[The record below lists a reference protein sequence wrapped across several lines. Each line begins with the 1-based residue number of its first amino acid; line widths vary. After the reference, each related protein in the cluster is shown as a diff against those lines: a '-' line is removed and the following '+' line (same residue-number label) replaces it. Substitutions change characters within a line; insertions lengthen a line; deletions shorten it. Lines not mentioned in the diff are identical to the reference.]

1 MIYPSNKNIKKDSL
15 FELSEKLL
23 VIEENLIKY
32 EHTKGGILSDDVYH
46 LLDSLNDLISMAT
59 ENLNN
64 LDYVDINKLSRIVD
78 SYELFTKVIVI
89 NDITDLVKKC
99 YNF

>member
-1 MIYPSNKNIKKDSL
+1 MSYTSNKNIKKESL

-32 EHTKGGILSDDVYH
+32 EHTKGAISEDVYH

-59 ENLNN
+59 ENQNS
-64 LDYVDINKLSRIVD
+64 LDYLDINILYRIVD
-78 SYELFTKVIVI
+78 SYELFTKVIII
-89 NDITDLVKKC
+89 NDITELVKKC

>member
-1 MIYPSNKNIKKDSL
+1 MQYPSNNNIKKDSL

-32 EHTKGGILSDDVYH
+32 EHIKGVISEDVYH

-59 ENLNN
+59 ENQNN
-64 LDYVDINKLSRIVD
+64 LDYLDINKLYRIVD
-78 SYELFTKVIVI
+78 SYELFTKVIII

>member
-1 MIYPSNKNIKKDSL
+1 MSYPSNKNIKKESL

-23 VIEENLIKY
+23 TIEENLIKY
-32 EHTKGGILSDDVYH
+32 EHTKGVISEDVYH

-59 ENLNN
+59 ENQNN
-64 LDYVDINKLSRIVD
+64 LDYLDINKLYRIVD
-78 SYELFTKVIVI
+78 SYELFTKVIII

>member
-1 MIYPSNKNIKKDSL
+1 MSYPSNKNIKKESL

-32 EHTKGGILSDDVYH
+32 EHTKGVISEDVYH
-46 LLDSLNDLISMAT
+46 LLDSLNDLISMAS
-59 ENLNN
+59 ENQNN
-64 LDYVDINKLSRIVD
+64 LDYLDINKLYRIVD
-78 SYELFTKVIVI
+78 SYDLFTKVIII

>member
-1 MIYPSNKNIKKDSL
+1 MSYPSNKNIKKDSL

-32 EHTKGGILSDDVYH
+32 KHTKGAISEDVYH

-59 ENLNN
+59 ENQNS
-64 LDYVDINKLSRIVD
+64 LDYLDINILYRIVD
-78 SYELFTKVIVI
+78 SYELFTKVIII
-89 NDITDLVKKC
+89 NDITELVKKC

>member
-1 MIYPSNKNIKKDSL
+1 MSYPSNKNIKKDSL

-23 VIEENLIKY
+23 MIEENLIKY
-32 EHTKGGILSDDVYH
+32 EHTKGAISEDVYH

-59 ENLNN
+59 ENQNN
-64 LDYVDINKLSRIVD
+64 LDYLDINKLYRIVD
-78 SYELFTKVIVI
+78 SYELFTKVIII

>member
-1 MIYPSNKNIKKDSL
+1 MSYPSNKNIKKESL

-32 EHTKGGILSDDVYH
+32 EHTKGAISEDVYH

-59 ENLNN
+59 VNSIN

-89 NDITDLVKKC
+89 NDITELVKKC

>member
-1 MIYPSNKNIKKDSL
+1 MSYTSNKNIKKESL

-32 EHTKGGILSDDVYH
+32 EHTKGAISEDVYH

-64 LDYVDINKLSRIVD
+64 LDYLDINKLSRIVD

-89 NDITDLVKKC
+89 NDITELVKKC

>member
-1 MIYPSNKNIKKDSL
+1 MSYPSNKNIKKDSL

-32 EHTKGGILSDDVYH
+32 EHTKGAISEDVYH

-59 ENLNN
+59 ENQNS
-64 LDYVDINKLSRIVD
+64 LDYLDINILYRIVD
-78 SYELFTKVIVI
+78 SYELFTKVIII
-89 NDITDLVKKC
+89 NDITELVKKC

>member
-1 MIYPSNKNIKKDSL
+1 MSYTSNKNIKKESL

-32 EHTKGGILSDDVYH
+32 EHTKGAISEDVYH

-78 SYELFTKVIVI
+78 SYELFTKVIII
-89 NDITDLVKKC
+89 NDITELVKKC

>member
-1 MIYPSNKNIKKDSL
+1 MSYTSNKNIKKESL

-32 EHTKGGILSDDVYH
+32 EHTKGAISEDVYH

-59 ENLNN
+59 ENQNS
-64 LDYVDINKLSRIVD
+64 LDYLDINILYRIVD

-89 NDITDLVKKC
+89 NDITELVKKC

>member
-1 MIYPSNKNIKKDSL
+1 MSYPSNKNIKKDSL

-23 VIEENLIKY
+23 MIEENLIKY
-32 EHTKGGILSDDVYH
+32 EHTKGVISEDVYH

-59 ENLNN
+59 ENQNN
-64 LDYVDINKLSRIVD
+64 LDYLDINKLYRIVD
-78 SYELFTKVIVI
+78 SYELFTKVIII

>member
-1 MIYPSNKNIKKDSL
+1 MQYPSNKDVKKESL
-15 FELSEKLL
+15 FNLSEKLL
-23 VIEENLIKY
+23 VIEENLVKY
-32 EHTKGGILSDDVYH
+32 EYSNGVISEDVYH

-59 ENLNN
+59 ENQNI
-64 LDYVDINKLSRIVD
+64 LDYLDIIKLSRIVD

-89 NDITDLVKKC
+89 NDITNLVKKC

>member
-1 MIYPSNKNIKKDSL
+1 MSYPSNKNTKKESL

-32 EHTKGGILSDDVYH
+32 EHIKGVISEDVYH

-59 ENLNN
+59 ENQNN
-64 LDYVDINKLSRIVD
+64 LDYLDINKLYRIVD
-78 SYELFTKVIVI
+78 SYELFTKVIII

>member
-1 MIYPSNKNIKKDSL
+1 MSYPSNKNIKKESL

-32 EHTKGGILSDDVYH
+32 EHAKGVISEDVYH

-59 ENLNN
+59 EISNN

-89 NDITDLVKKC
+89 NDITELVKKC

>member
-1 MIYPSNKNIKKDSL
+1 MSYPSNKNIKKDSL

-23 VIEENLIKY
+23 VIEENLVKY
-32 EHTKGGILSDDVYH
+32 EHTKGAISEDVYH

-59 ENLNN
+59 ENQNS
-64 LDYVDINKLSRIVD
+64 LDYLDINILYRIVD
-78 SYELFTKVIVI
+78 SYELFTKVIII
-89 NDITDLVKKC
+89 NDITELVKKC

>member
-1 MIYPSNKNIKKDSL
+1 MSYPSNKNIKKESL
-15 FELSEKLL
+15 FELTEKLL

-32 EHTKGGILSDDVYH
+32 EHTKGVISEDVYH

-59 ENLNN
+59 ENLKN

-78 SYELFTKVIVI
+78 SYELFTKVIII
-89 NDITDLVKKC
+89 NDITELIKKC

>member
-1 MIYPSNKNIKKDSL
+1 MSYPSNKNIKKDSL

-23 VIEENLIKY
+23 MIEENLIKY
-32 EHTKGGILSDDVYH
+32 EHTKGAISEDVYH

-59 ENLNN
+59 ENQNN
-64 LDYVDINKLSRIVD
+64 LDYLDINKLYRIVD
-78 SYELFTKVIVI
+78 SYELFTKVIII

-99 YNF
+99 CNF

>member
-1 MIYPSNKNIKKDSL
+1 MIYPSNKNIKKESL

-23 VIEENLIKY
+23 VVEENLIKY
-32 EHTKGGILSDDVYH
+32 EHTKGAISEDVYH

-59 ENLNN
+59 ENQNS
-64 LDYVDINKLSRIVD
+64 LDYLDINILYRIVD
-78 SYELFTKVIVI
+78 SYELFTKVIII
-89 NDITDLVKKC
+89 NDITELVKKC

>member
-1 MIYPSNKNIKKDSL
+1 MSYPSNKNIKKESL

-32 EHTKGGILSDDVYH
+32 EHTKGAISEDVYH

-59 ENLNN
+59 ENQNS
-64 LDYVDINKLSRIVD
+64 LDYLDINILYRIVD
-78 SYELFTKVIVI
+78 SYELFTKVIII
-89 NDITDLVKKC
+89 NDITELVKKC

>member
-1 MIYPSNKNIKKDSL
+1 MIYPPNKNIKKESL

-32 EHTKGGILSDDVYH
+32 EHTKGAISEDVYH

-64 LDYVDINKLSRIVD
+64 LDYLDINKLSRIVD

-89 NDITDLVKKC
+89 NDITELVKKC